1 MWPRKNKICYCKPE
15 NLLKKKIVCHIQSL
29 DMHML
34 SLGFPNGS
42 AGKERIWPMQETQG
56 IGLPSLGQQ
65 DSLEKEMAPIAIFLP
80 GKSNAQMSLAGLQRV
95 RHDWMC
101 VRVRVRAR
109 AHTHTHTHT
118 CCHCLQEACY
128 YPWDEGLW
136 WVSNASCMRKAEG
149 AWSLI
154 FYIQHG
160 NLAC

>member
-15 NLLKKKIVCHIQSL
+15 NLLKKKKIVCHIQSL

-34 SLGFPNGS
+34 SSGFPNGS
-42 AGKERIWPMQETQG
+42 AGKERTWPMQETQG

-65 DSLEKEMAPIAIFLP
+65 DTLEKEMAPIAIFLP
-80 GKSNAQMSLAGLQRV
+80 GKSDAQRSLAGLQRV

-101 VRVRVRAR
+101 VRVRVR
-109 AHTHTHTHT
+109 THTHT
-118 CCHCLQEACY
+118 CCHCLQEARY

-154 FYIQHG
+154 FYIQNG